1 MKTLRTKMLVL
12 ILVPIIALLVILA
25 SVLYVQINSVV
36 SQEVTNLTIEI
47 EKIGTKTVDEWLKGL
62 LKEVQLLADTN
73 AVKTAFQTKDW
84 TS

>member
-36 SQEVTNLTIEI
+36 SQKVTNLTIEI
-47 EKIGTKTVDEWLKGL
+47 IEEIGTKTVDERLKGL
-62 LKEVQLLADTN
+62 LKMLEVLIL
-73 AVKTAFQTKDW
+73 V
-84 TS
+84 

>member
-47 EKIGTKTVDEWLKGL
+47 EKNRNKNCGRM
-62 LKEVQLLADTN
+62 A
-73 AVKTAFQTKDW
+73 
-84 TS
+84 